1 MMSAVRTP
9 FGERSTAAEV
19 AAGVDLSERRAIVTG
34 ASSGIGV
41 ETARVLADHGAEVTL
56 AVRDIAAGE
65 SVAASIRTSTGNG
78 AVDVRRLELADPASV
93 AAFVDGWDGPLDIL
107 INNAGVMAIPEL
119 TLTPRGDE
127 LHFATNHL
135 GHFQLATGLARC
147 PSCVRQRARGV
158 AVVQRTSVLP
168 GAVRRPGVRI
178 RPLHPVRGLRPVKDG
193 QRPVRGAKPTSR
205 WERDG
210 ITVNAV
216 MPGGIAT
223 AAPAPHRSRGA
234 RAGATRGGCERRAQ
248 DRRAGRCH
256 VDPRGGL
263 AAARRRRRPLPRGL
277 QRGRDRQLTGRLG
290 RPPRRRPVR
299 A

>member
-65 SVAASIRTSTGNG
+65 SVAAAIRTSTGND

-93 AAFVDGWDGPLDIL
+93 AAFVDDWDGPLDIL

-135 GHFQLATGLARC
+135 GHFQLATGLHDALRA
-147 PSCVRQRARGV
+147 VRQRARGV

-168 GAVRRPGVRI
+168 GAV
-178 RPLHPVRGLRPVKDG
+178 
-193 QRPVRGAKPTSR
+193 
-205 WERDG
+205 
-210 ITVNAV
+210 
-216 MPGGIAT
+216 
-223 AAPAPHRSRGA
+223 
-234 RAGATRGGCERRAQ
+234 
-248 DRRAGRCH
+248 
-256 VDPRGGL
+256 
-263 AAARRRRRPLPRGL
+263 
-277 QRGRDRQLTGRLG
+277 
-290 RPPRRRPVR
+290 
-299 A
+299 